1 MEVIKIL
8 AERRN
13 DVGKGVARKL
23 RAGGKLPGVIYGPD
37 VDPFPVAVDAKEF
50 STMMRIQGGAGKLI
64 DLTVNGEE
72 TPRKVILRELQRDP
86 VSGVFEHV
94 DLYQVSMKKKLIMTA
109 RITLVGISEGVKLGG
124 ILQSI
129 IRELDIACLPMD
141 IPDRVE
147 LDVSALEIGDS
158 IHVRNINIDKVD
170 ILTNPERTVVTVVP
184 PTVIKVAEAEEEAE
198 GEEGEEGEG
207 EGEGEAAEG
216 EAAPAEGDAKAKKD
230 EGEAKAKKEEGGKK
244 RK

>member
-1 MEVIKIL
+1 MEEIKL
-8 AERRN
+8 TAERRD

-23 RAGGKLPGVIYGPD
+23 RADGKLPGVIYGPETEA
-37 VDPFPVAVDAKEF
+37 FPVAVNARDFA
-50 STMMRIQGGAGKLI
+50 TMIRTQGGTGKLI

-86 VSGVFEHV
+86 VTGNFEHV
-94 DLYQVSMKKKLIMTA
+94 DLYQVSMKKKLNMTA
-109 RITLVGISEGVKLGG
+109 KITLVGTPEGVKLGG

-141 IPDRVE
+141 IPDKVE

-158 IHVRNINIDKVD
+158 IHVSDISVDKVD
-170 ILTNPERTVVTVVP
+170 ILTNPARTVVTVVP
-184 PTVIKVAEAEEEAE
+184 PTVIKVAEPEEVAE
-198 GEEGEEGEG
+198 GEEGEAV

-216 EAAPAEGDAKAKKD
+216 EAAPAEG
-230 EGEAKAKKEEGGKK
+230 EAKKEEGGEEKK
-244 RK
+244 